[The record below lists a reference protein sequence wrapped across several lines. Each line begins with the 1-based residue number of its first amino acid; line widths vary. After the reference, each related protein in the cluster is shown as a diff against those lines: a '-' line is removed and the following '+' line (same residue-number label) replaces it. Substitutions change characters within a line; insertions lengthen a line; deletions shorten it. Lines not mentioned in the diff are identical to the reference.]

1 MRTVERTLKVNE
13 DELQFNG
20 FKVFQGNEL
29 KEFKLQFD
37 KDIDISIKSKE
48 HEEILKLYSKE

>member
-20 FKVFQGNEL
+20 FKVFQGTEL

-37 KDIDISIKSKE
+37 KDIDVSIKSKE
-48 HEEILKLYSKE
+48 HEEI